1 MSNILSDKINSTKK
15 EIENVKSKKKS
26 IENDLENLKD
36 GNKKL
41 NKALGKSEDVDKLI
55 KDIISLVESGMKG
68 GSTSIII
75 SGLSNINKGNTS
87 SIKSYITKLNT
98 LQTSINS
105 DLGNANSTLTK
116 LGKELS
122 NLYNS

>member
-55 KDIISLVESGMKG
+55 KDIMDIDCQTV
-68 GSTSIII
+68 T
-75 SGLSNINKGNTS
+75 GNEKATE
-87 SIKSYITKLNT
+87 YTDLFNT
-98 LQTSINS
+98 IYNV
-105 DLGNANSTLTK
+105 LG
-116 LGKELS
+116 
-122 NLYNS
+122 